1 MQPVKDDEPTIGKLV
16 GDASKDISALISQ
29 EIQLAKSELAVS
41 VKAGGIGVALFAG
54 AAFVLLIV
62 LILGSMTVAY
72 FISAAGLGLHW
83 AFLIVTGFYL
93 LVAAV
98 LGFVGFRSVKKVK
111 APARTIETAKA
122 IPSAFKRS

>member
-29 EIQLAKSELAVS
+29 EIQLAKSELSVS
-41 VKAGGIGVALFAG
+41 VKAGGLGVALFAA

-72 FISAAGLGLHW
+72 FISSAGLGLHW

-93 LVAAV
+93 LLAAV

-111 APARTIETAKA
+111 APTRTIETTKA

>member
-29 EIQLAKSELAVS
+29 EIKLAKSELTVS
-41 VKAGGIGVALFAG
+41 VKAGGLGLALFAG

-62 LILGSMTVAY
+62 LILGSMTAAY
-72 FISAAGLGLHW
+72 FISWAGLGLHW

-93 LVAAV
+93 VLAGV
-98 LGFVGFRSVKKVK
+98 LGFIGFRSVKKVR
-111 APARTIETAKA
+111 APERTIETAKA
-122 IPSAFKRS
+122 IPSAFKR

>member
-29 EIQLAKSELAVS
+29 EIQLAKSELTVS
-41 VKAGGIGVALFAG
+41 VKAGGIGVALFAA

-72 FISAAGLGLHW
+72 FISSAGLGLHW

-93 LVAAV
+93 LLAAV
-98 LGFVGFRSVKKVK
+98 LGFVGFRIVKKVK
-111 APARTIETAKA
+111 GPARTIETAKA
-122 IPSAFKRS
+122 IPSAFKR

>member
-29 EIQLAKSELAVS
+29 EIQLAKSELTVS
-41 VKAGGIGVALFAG
+41 VKAGGIGVALFAA

-72 FISAAGLGLHW
+72 FISSAGLGLHW

-93 LVAAV
+93 LLAAG
-98 LGFVGFRSVKKVK
+98 LGFVGFLSVKKVK
-111 APARTIETAKA
+111 APTRTIETAKA
-122 IPSAFKRS
+122 IPSAFKRG